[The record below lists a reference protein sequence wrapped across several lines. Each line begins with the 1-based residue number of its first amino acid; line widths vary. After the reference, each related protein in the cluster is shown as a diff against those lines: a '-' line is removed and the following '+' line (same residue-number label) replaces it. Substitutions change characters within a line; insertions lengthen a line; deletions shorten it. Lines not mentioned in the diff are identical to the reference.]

1 MIKILM
7 YILNVVLAILVLVF
21 CAWLDYVTRTE
32 YKKYIDG
39 TAFYLYLLVF
49 YILYW
54 YVWIY
59 TYKEMLM
66 LYMDKEERREMSR
79 IKNAYKKYHKNEIID
94 VIRNYSQPQDDRL
107 SLEPYSEYARKKQVI
122 HECRFELYRRELFRR
137 GRTILKTS
145 VIIAVS
151 VILGTLIK
159 L

>member
-1 MIKILM
+1 M
-7 YILNVVLAILVLVF
+7 YILNTVLAILVLVF

-39 TAFYLYLLVF
+39 TLFYSYLLVF

-66 LYMDKEERREMSR
+66 LYIDKEEWRETSR
-79 IKNAYKKYHKNEIID
+79 IKNAYKKYHRNEIID
-94 VIRNYSQPQDDRL
+94 VIRNNSQPQDDRL
-107 SLEPYSEYARKKQVI
+107 SLEPYSEYARRKQVI
-122 HECRFELYRRELFRR
+122 HECRFELYRRELFKRAQN
-137 GRTILKTS
+137 ILKTS
-145 VIIAVS
+145 VIIAIS
-151 VILGTLIK
+151 VIFGMLIR